1 MKLRDWNQPAPYEI
15 RVLELIA
22 EGLSN
27 KEIAE
32 RLRVKEKT
40 VKNYTERIYT
50 KLSVNNRVKA
60 ILVGKERG
68 WLK

>member
-1 MKLRDWNQPAPYEI
+1 MKLRDWNKPAPYEI

-40 VKNYTERIYT
+40 VKNYT
-50 KLSVNNRVKA
+50 NRVKA